1 MIDEDFCNILEWELS
16 AAFKYSDLEAVKWFW
31 CDGVIMSE
39 GEICYTKKYIN
50 DNRQTTFRAFIGM
63 DGQTH
68 YKLILLFGPK
78 ALSRNAR
85 DLDIT
90 ECIPD
95 PETPDWFSI
104 DTDKKIIEVQL
115 Y

>member
-1 MIDEDFCNILEWELS
+1 MIDEDFCNTLEWELS
-16 AAFKYSDLEAVKWFW
+16 EAFGFSDQVPLKYFW
-31 CDGVIMSE
+31 CDGVVMSE
-39 GEICYTKKYIN
+39 PELFYTRKYIN
-50 DNRQTTFRAFIGM
+50 DNRQTTFNAFIGN

-78 ALSRNAR
+78 ALSRMAR
-85 DLDIT
+85 GLDLR

-95 PETPDWFSI
+95 PETPDWFYI
-104 DTDKKIIEVQL
+104 DTDKKIIKVQL

>member
-16 AAFKYSDLEAVKWFW
+16 EAFLNSGLDALKRFW
-31 CDGVIMSE
+31 CDGVLMSE
-39 GEICYTKKYIN
+39 PDMYYTKKYIN
-50 DNRQTTFRAFIGM
+50 DNRQTTFKAFIGN
-63 DGQTH
+63 DGETD

-78 ALSRNAR
+78 ALSRMAR
-85 DLDIT
+85 DLDLS

-95 PETPDWFSI
+95 QQKPDWFYI